1 MEESGRNQDFFAAGH
16 WQAVVAETTKSIA
29 ELRQQDSISEVLR
42 HGFAVGTGFNIH
54 IEKNPLTEFENYDKV
69 SSQKGFEKDVR
80 EFEERMAD
88 AYPSG
93 DFMNAYIKNKQMV
106 KGKISTL
113 KDRKSEAFAKLK
125 VIRTRCA
132 DLGAGMTTEDQ
143 SLYGGFHG
151 AIFALLHSLSTT
163 TNSALIDYFSD
174 LLATSAEFINPEMLR
189 GVIKGRTLAEQLEDE
204 SGGEVADRNK
214 RRATLN
220 NYLLE
225 VNYAKKA
232 EEINKGRTAEWNR
245 VKTDNKKQDDLEA
258 KALKESKA
266 KRARDLQAMGRTCG
280 KRQKVQAKA
289 KPVRRATP
297 KKKKAEID
305 SDSSSEEEV
314 EEEEDDD
321 DEVILVDGA
330 EFEDEAY
337 RVQLDAKLADIELKA
352 ARGDYYLSDFGCFES
367 DFDKKD
373 DDDDLGEGD
382 AGGSGGVASYSS
394 KTDDDELDD
403 DELDDGYYEAQVMLD
418 EEARLEAQ
426 ARDALIP
433 AHAKAT
439 QASLIKNR
447 MNNLLADS
455 DEEQEQHDLVTCV
468 ACQEDFEGTSIGEVV
483 FKCGHGLHSKCFDNH
498 TKLAI
503 NPDKCPTCNVT
514 WELSDYGVKPPG
526 ALEKGVKNK
535 SSEIGGSGK
544 GGGIRLELS
553 EICDALSLPR
563 GTDEAKLLNRIKELV
578 SLSTDAAQSAV

>member
-1 MEESGRNQDFFAAGH
+1 MLGKNGGETPEGPSQSQASEESY
-16 WQAVVAETTKSIA
+16 T
-29 ELRQQDSISEVLR
+29 
-42 HGFAVGTGFNIH
+42 
-54 IEKNPLTEFENYDKV
+54 
-69 SSQKGFEKDVR
+69 
-80 EFEERMAD
+80 
-88 AYPSG
+88 
-93 DFMNAYIKNKQMV
+93 
-106 KGKISTL
+106 
-113 KDRKSEAFAKLK
+113 
-125 VIRTRCA
+125 
-132 DLGAGMTTEDQ
+132 
-143 SLYGGFHG
+143 
-151 AIFALLHSLSTT
+151 
-163 TNSALIDYFSD
+163 
-174 LLATSAEFINPEMLR
+174 
-189 GVIKGRTLAEQLEDE
+189 
-204 SGGEVADRNK
+204 
-214 RRATLN
+214 
-220 NYLLE
+220 
-225 VNYAKKA
+225 
-232 EEINKGRTAEWNR
+232 
-245 VKTDNKKQDDLEA
+245 
-258 KALKESKA
+258 
-266 KRARDLQAMGRTCG
+266 
-280 KRQKVQAKA
+280 
-289 KPVRRATP
+289 
-297 KKKKAEID
+297 KKKKAKID
-305 SDSSSEEEV
+305 SDSSSSEK

-321 DEVILVDGA
+321 DEVTIVEGA
-330 EFEDEAY
+330 DFEEEAY

-352 ARGDYYLSDFGCFES
+352 SRGDYYLSDFGCFES

-382 AGGSGGVASYSS
+382 AGGSGGVASSSS
-394 KTDDDELDD
+394 KTDDDEL
-403 DELDDGYYEAQVMLD
+403 EDGYYEAQVMLD

-578 SLSTDAAQSAV
+578 SLSTESAQSAV